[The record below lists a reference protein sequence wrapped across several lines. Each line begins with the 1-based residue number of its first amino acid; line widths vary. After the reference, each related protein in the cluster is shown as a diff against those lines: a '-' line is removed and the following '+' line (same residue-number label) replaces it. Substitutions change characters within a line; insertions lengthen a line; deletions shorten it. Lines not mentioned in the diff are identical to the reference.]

1 LDFIKWLL
9 PNRPISDEMLELLE
23 EIGKIVTRTSGVK
36 IKYNSLDSSVQVVE
50 QIAKET
56 NALSLVSNCEAIYL
70 ESFYEF
76 VPLFKFCLTD
86 QKGFVIVERN
96 SQAKSLMD
104 VKGANVVFPHN
115 TDWFI
120 LNPVALFFIKNGKI
134 INYRTEE
141 NSAANLE
148 PVELNYVLN
157 NNASVAVTN
166 SFNYHLLPTKEQKR
180 LKIIGEFPLLPE
192 YVLIAS
198 HEFKEQNIR
207 KIQQVI
213 RRWNTDQSGRLNKL
227 GLHLLTIEEGNHYL
241 LLEAI
246 EGLGYTIKK
255 YIEEYNDLL
264 VSCITVNQ
272 QKEITE
278 LEEKCSRLKNFNDKL
293 IKMYQEVRDSRDRLS
308 RDIESATDNI
318 ILFMKTGTIVGCS
331 RSFYSLLKYSRQDII
346 GKDISQFIE
355 ASVKTR
361 FSVLIN
367 QIDVGLVRSF
377 FVKLKIANG
386 TVQEVKMEFSIIEQ
400 LDSKII
406 IGMISKNQKI

>member
-9 PNRPISDEMLELLE
+9 PNRPISNEMLELLE
-23 EIGKIVTRTSGVK
+23 EIGEIVTRTLGIK
-36 IKYNSLDSSVQVVE
+36 IKYDRLDNPAQVVE

-76 VPLFKFCLTD
+76 IPLFKLCLTD
-86 QKGFVIVERN
+86 QNGLVIVERD
-96 SQAKSLMD
+96 SKAKSLMD
-104 VKGANVVFPHN
+104 VKGANVIFPHN

-134 INYRTEE
+134 INYQTEE
-141 NSAANLE
+141 NSVASFE
-148 PVELNYVLN
+148 PVELHHVLN
-157 NNASVAVTN
+157 NDASVAVTTG
-166 SFNYHLLPTKEQKR
+166 FNYNLLPAKEQKR

-198 HEFKEQNIR
+198 QEFKEQNIR
-207 KIQQVI
+207 KLQQEI
-213 RRWNTDQSGRLNKL
+213 RRWNTDHSGRLSKL

-255 YIEEYNDLL
+255 YIEEYDDLL
-264 VSCITVNQ
+264 VSSIAVNQ
-272 QKEITE
+272 QKEISE

-318 ILFMKTGTIVGCS
+318 ILFMKSGTIIGCS
-331 RSFYSLLKYSRQDII
+331 RSFYNLLKYSRQDIM
-346 GKDISQFIE
+346 GKEINQFIE
-355 ASVKTR
+355 ASIKTP

-386 TVQEVKMEFSIIEQ
+386 TVQEVKMEFSIVEQ

-406 IGMISKNQKI
+406 IGMVSKNQKI

>member
-23 EIGKIVTRTSGVK
+23 EIGKIVTRTSGIK
-36 IKYNSLDSSVQVVE
+36 IKYNRLDSSTQVVE

-56 NALSLVSNCEAIYL
+56 NTLSLVSNCEAIYL

-86 QKGFVIVERN
+86 QKGLVIVERN
-96 SQAKSLMD
+96 SKAKSLMD
-104 VKGANVVFPHN
+104 VSSANVVFPHS

-134 INYRTEE
+134 INYRAEE

-148 PVELNYVLN
+148 PVELHYVLN
-157 NNASVAVTN
+157 NNASVAITT
-166 SFNYHLLPTKEQKR
+166 SFNYNLLPTKEQKR

-192 YVLIAS
+192 YVLVAS
-198 HEFKEQNIR
+198 QEFKEQNIR
-207 KIQQVI
+207 KMEQEI
-213 RRWNTDQSGRLNKL
+213 RHWNTDQSGRLSKL

-255 YIEEYNDLL
+255 YIEEYDDLL

-272 QKEITE
+272 QKDITE

-318 ILFMKTGTIVGCS
+318 ILFIKSGTIIGCS
-331 RSFYSLLKYSRQDII
+331 RSFCNLLKYSRQDIM
-346 GKDISQFIE
+346 GKEISQFIE
-355 ASVKTR
+355 ASIKTP

>member
-1 LDFIKWLL
+1 MDFIKWLL
-9 PNRPISDEMLELLE
+9 PNRPISNEMLELLE
-23 EIGKIVTRTSGVK
+23 EIGEIVTRTLGIK
-36 IKYNSLDSSVQVVE
+36 IKYDRLDNPAQVVE

-76 VPLFKFCLTD
+76 IPLFKLCLTD
-86 QKGFVIVERN
+86 QNGLVIVERD
-96 SQAKSLMD
+96 SKAKSLMD
-104 VKGANVVFPHN
+104 VKGTNVIFPHN

-134 INYRTEE
+134 INYQTEE
-141 NSAANLE
+141 NSVAGFE
-148 PVELNYVLN
+148 PVELHHVLN
-157 NNASVAVTN
+157 NDASVAVTTG
-166 SFNYHLLPTKEQKR
+166 FNYNLLPTKEQKR

-198 HEFKEQNIR
+198 QEFKEQNIR
-207 KIQQVI
+207 KLQQEI
-213 RRWNTDQSGRLNKL
+213 RRWNTDQSGRLSKL

-255 YIEEYNDLL
+255 YIEEYDDLL
-264 VSCITVNQ
+264 VSCIAVNQ
-272 QKEITE
+272 QKEISE

-318 ILFMKTGTIVGCS
+318 ILFMKSGTIIGCS
-331 RSFYSLLKYSRQDII
+331 RSFCNLLKYSRQDIM
-346 GKDISQFIE
+346 GKEINQFIE
-355 ASVKTR
+355 ASIKTP

-386 TVQEVKMEFSIIEQ
+386 TVQEVKMEFSIVEQ
-400 LDSKII
+400 LDSKVI